1 MASTFAN
8 LTKLTWDKYQQ
19 NPELW
24 AQQQLPYRPEQAFCS
39 DHTYLHS
46 DMVPRGIKLNQD
58 MGEVI
63 EYFWEV
69 IICEDQDVILFCV
82 AGCESDEGY

>member
-1 MASTFAN
+1 
-8 LTKLTWDKYQQ
+8 
-19 NPELW
+19 
-24 AQQQLPYRPEQAFCS
+24 
-39 DHTYLHS
+39 
-46 DMVPRGIKLNQD
+46 MVPRGIKLNQD

-82 AGCESDEGY
+82 ASCESDEGY